1 MSSLFNIFNLGQ
13 EVAYGLKRLP
23 QWRQIESGLRRNFD
37 TIINYYRTYPM
48 AVKTDHFLVRLLQSM
63 TVPQHLNLER
73 YYDNVRAEAPALSKA
88 LGMTSDINQGRFFTG
103 VFYPSGYKEVIIF
116 QDDLIDLSRVEKDWE
131 NMTPVRVLKSPSTNL
146 QLPIPDGSQ
155 KEEAPEFATGL
166 MKTGIIM
173 VNIPQLCVMYR
184 SFRLA
189 EVANEAFNDSGSQR
203 SLQQFVRMYVL
214 PNMLQSA
221 ADQAIFNRA
230 MYLSKTIYKIPDDK
244 PAHPFFLS
252 DWSNKVDAC
261 LEELVYNMSYK
272 HQLDFQGALKQ
283 LPAAFSDSQWEAQEL
298 PEFAPTRQ
306 VLWAMFL
313 SRVLVLSFLFKVN
326 DGNGSVVNSAAVS
339 RIFREINY
347 FRSAKIMENALPE
360 ELLKEVN
367 SEIEAWRGHL

>member
-1 MSSLFNIFNLGQ
+1 MFNIFNLGQ
-13 EVAYGLKRLP
+13 EVAYGPKRLP
-23 QWRQIESGLRRNFD
+23 QWRQVEGGLRRNFD

-73 YYDNVRAEAPALSKA
+73 YYDNVRLEAPALSKA
-88 LGMTSDINQGRFFTG
+88 MGMTSDVNQGRFFTG
-103 VFYPSGYKEVIIF
+103 IFYPTGYKEVIIF
-116 QDDLIDLSRVEKDWE
+116 QDDLFDLSRVESDWE
-131 NMTPVRVLKSPSTNL
+131 NMAPVRVLKSPSTNL
-146 QLPIPDGSQ
+146 QLPIPDGTQ

-166 MKTGIIM
+166 MKTGVIM

-184 SFRLA
+184 AFRLA
-189 EVANEAFNDSGSQR
+189 EVANGEFNNGDSQR

-230 MYLSKTIYKIPDDK
+230 LYISKTIYKIPADK

-252 DWSNKVDAC
+252 DWSIKVDAC
-261 LEELVYNMSYK
+261 LEELVYDLQYK
-272 HQLDFQGALKQ
+272 RRQDYQGILKQ

-326 DGNGSVVNSAAVS
+326 DGNDDRRNNTAAA

-347 FRSAKIMENALPE
+347 FRSAKVMENALPDD
-360 ELLKEVN
+360 LMKEVD